1 MASNIQVVVD
11 ETKAG
16 LMIRWLEDG
25 LERHV
30 WVGHERFEKMLA
42 SGETVY
48 VDTPAIATEQP
59 LASSRDQATSQ
70 RDSGAKRSARKSM
83 KVRKGKELARV

>member
-30 WVGHERFEKMLA
+30 WVGHERFEEMLA

-48 VDTPAIATEQP
+48 IDTPAVATERP
-59 LASSRDQATSQ
+59 RRWRTP
-70 RDSGAKRSARKSM
+70 G
-83 KVRKGKELARV
+83 G